1 MKYLLSVLSVTW
13 ILLCGNLSLHAEPTE
28 QALIKGSDLGAFYV
42 TKLGGASDDKVDVD
56 DTICYRCKYGSRPQI
71 IVFTRSSDDS
81 IVKLIRHLD
90 ELVKSHEQS
99 QLKAFVNV
107 LGDDKNS
114 ASDTAKKLAS
124 VSMSKLIP
132 LVVPVDH
139 RAGPA
144 AYKLNAKA
152 KLIVMIAKEGKV
164 DSILSLTSSR
174 ELDVKQLDDLVAQV
188 VQ

>member
-1 MKYLLSVLSVTW
+1 MKCLSTVLSISW
-13 ILLCGNLSLHAEPTE
+13 ILLGGMPTVLGQQNAQE
-28 QALIKGSDLGAFYV
+28 LTKGSDLGAFYV
-42 TKLGGASDDKVDVD
+42 TKIGGAVDDKVNVD
-56 DTICYRCKYGSRPQI
+56 ETICYRCKYGSRPQI

-90 ELVKSHEQS
+90 ELVTAHEPS

-107 LGDDKNS
+107 LGEDKDS

-124 VSMSKLIP
+124 VSMAKQIP

-139 RAGPA
+139 RSGPA
-144 AYKLNAKA
+144 AYSLNTKA
-152 KLIVMIAKEGKV
+152 KLIVMIANEGKV
-164 DSILSLTSSR
+164 DSVLSLSSSR
-174 ELDVKQLDDLVAQV
+174 DLDVKRLDDLVAHV